1 MKAMKPLINHC
12 KDTVFPLTSITH
24 HRTIARAFVVDDKGF
39 FAFNHILID
48 DKFGHRDYLETAG
61 GGLESNE
68 SIEQAVLREVEEEL
82 GYTSTILSFLGIV
95 EDDYHLIQRHNI
107 QYYYLVKVKEK
118 TKTTWTETEKR
129 MIHQMVWLSLS
140 EAIAYYSSLKDEGIA
155 LLIKQRELPL
165 LNFIAEEFP
174 QFLSRKKG

>member
-1 MKAMKPLINHC
+1 MKPLYLHC
-12 KDTVFPLTSITH
+12 VDSVFPFTSITH
-24 HRTIARAFVVDDKGF
+24 HRTIARAFVVNDLGL

-107 QYYYLVKVKEK
+107 QYYYLVNVKEK

-129 MIHQMVWLSLS
+129 MIHQMVWLPLS

-155 LLIKQRELPL
+155 LLIKQRELPFL
-165 LNFIAEEFP
+165 TFIAKEFP
-174 QFLSRKKG
+174 QFLSRIKG